1 MRKEILMKIL
11 IINGSPYKEN
21 STTLK
26 ITRAFMEGLNETAEI
41 VHTIDLEINPC
52 RACYACWVKTN
63 GKCVQND
70 EAIAVLNKIRE
81 ADLVIWSIPLYC
93 YSAPRTVKPSWTEPF
108 ALTQQK
114 CIWG

>member
-1 MRKEILMKIL
+1 MKIL

-41 VHTIDLEINPC
+41 VHTIDLDINPC

-63 GKCVQND
+63 GDNPAK
-70 EAIAVLNKIRE
+70 L
-81 ADLVIWSIPLYC
+81 S
-93 YSAPRTVKPSWTEPF
+93 T
-108 ALTQQK
+108 ALTNLSTMPNVLTETANML
-114 CIWG
+114 